1 MSAVVD
7 LVNLKK
13 KGEEVVKEEVAAEEV
28 VKPEEKPPEPK
39 MIVLDVYGP
48 INRETV
54 KQTNAALGVT
64 VKDSDRHRLI
74 TNFSSGGGQIS
85 AAFNVENIIA
95 AWPMPS
101 VGISG
106 SLNASASTLM
116 SCQRD
121 LRLAYSSARFILHD
135 AFAGMD
141 GSPIQI
147 KEQLRDFEE
156 VRNAAIEAY
165 MLHIGLTKKEI
176 ERIVSKDTYFNAMD
190 ALNLGTKGLID
201 GIIIKNLGQFKFEI
215 LMRNNVIKVVDLYND
230 DFIAIKDLT
239 VATVQKEETSA
250 EEQTA

>member
-1 MSAVVD
+1 MSVVVD

-54 KQTNAALGVT
+54 KQTNAVLGVT
-64 VKDSDRHRLI
+64 VKDSERHRLI

-106 SLNASASTLM
+106 SLNASA
-116 SCQRD
+116 
-121 LRLAYSSARFILHD
+121 
-135 AFAGMD
+135 
-141 GSPIQI
+141 
-147 KEQLRDFEE
+147 
-156 VRNAAIEAY
+156 
-165 MLHIGLTKKEI
+165 
-176 ERIVSKDTYFNAMD
+176 
-190 ALNLGTKGLID
+190 
-201 GIIIKNLGQFKFEI
+201 
-215 LMRNNVIKVVDLYND
+215 
-230 DFIAIKDLT
+230 
-239 VATVQKEETSA
+239 
-250 EEQTA
+250 